1 MVKEKNI
8 ETLENSSV
16 RLSVTID
23 KSAVEDEYSNLVKTY
38 TKSARIK
45 GFRKGKVPPAILEQK
60 FGDSLRAEAS
70 MNLVEKS
77 LKEIF
82 DEIEEKALPYSVPE
96 VEGDTEIERG
106 KDFSFSV
113 KYDVYPEVQLGN
125 YKGLEIEQPS
135 VTIGK
140 EDVNRELEKLQEQ
153 NSVVIQK
160 PDGKVENN
168 SIITMDYWEVD
179 DEGQE
184 IEGTRRKD
192 FTFTVG
198 TGYNLYKIDEDVIGM
213 EKDEEKTI
221 HREYPDDFEDPS
233 LAGTKKNIHIK
244 VTEVKEK
251 QLPPLDDELAQDI
264 DDSYKTLKDL
274 TDDIKKRLKED
285 ADRRLEETTEEKILT
300 KIAENS
306 HIDIPESMIRAE
318 TDNSWRH
325 FLQSYHAEEDQ
336 MVKLLKAQGT
346 SKEKLLEAWRPQAIE
361 RIRKALISS
370 ALLKAENIEV
380 TDEEYEKELEHQAEI
395 GQSSLEEIR
404 EYIQQNNIEDYI
416 KDDLALKKLFDKLV
430 SMSNIKRGSK
440 IKYLDL
446 LEKKQ

>member
-23 KSAVEDEYSNLVKTY
+23 KTAVEDEYSNLVKIY

-60 FGDSLRAEAS
+60 FGDSLRAETS
-70 MNLVEKS
+70 MNLMENS

-82 DEIEEKALPYSVPE
+82 EEIEEKPLPYSVPE
-96 VEGDTEIERG
+96 VEGDAEIERG

-113 KYDVYPEVQLGN
+113 KYDVYPAVQLGD

-168 SIITMDYWEVD
+168 SIITMDYWELD

-184 IEGTRRKD
+184 IEDTRRQD

-221 HREYPDDFEDPS
+221 HKEYPDDFEDS
-233 LAGTKKNIHIK
+233 FLAGTKKNIHIK

-274 TDDIKKRLKED
+274 TDDIKKHLKES
-285 ADRRLEETTEEKILT
+285 ADRHLEETTKEKILS

-325 FLQSYHAEEDQ
+325 FLQSYHVEEDQ

-346 SKEKLLEAWRPQAIE
+346 SKENLLEEWRPQATE

-370 ALLKAENIEV
+370 ELLKAENIEV
-380 TDEEYEKELEHQAEI
+380 TDEEYEKELQHQAET

-404 EYIQQNNIEDYI
+404 EYIQQNNIEGYI
-416 KDDLALKKLFDKLV
+416 KDDLARKKLFDKLV
-430 SMSNIKRGSK
+430 SMSNIKKGAK

-446 LEKKQ
+446 VEKNQ